1 MSIGT
6 QADRNALKKSG
17 YALLLSLPMLLL
29 IGLGFVLPLIWIGRI
44 SFQPVIEGST
54 LLEGFTFASYGAFFG
69 DPFYRSAALRSIQL
83 AVTVTVLSLL
93 VTYPIALFLHRTQ
106 SRWRSVLIVI
116 TIAPLLVSAVVRTYG
131 WMVILGDAGWIN
143 SVLMMLG
150 LPRLKLFNNYTGT
163 VIGLTEI
170 MMPYMAL
177 GLIAGFNRIDATLE
191 EAAAS
196 LGAPPFRRFLRV
208 TLPLSLPGIGL
219 GCLLSFV
226 LTMSAFVTPSLLGGG
241 RVFVVATE
249 IYNQAIAIL
258 NWPLAAAMSVVTLV
272 FFIIVLV
279 FYNRI
284 SRRWEVM

>member
-1 MSIGT
+1 MEKRAIT
-6 QADRNALKKSG
+6 DRKALRKSG
-17 YALLLSLPMLLL
+17 EAVLLTLPMMLL
-29 IGLGFVLPLIWIGRI
+29 IGLGFLVPLIWIGRI

-54 LLEGFTFASYGAFFG
+54 LLEGFTFDSYAQFFG

-83 AVTVTVLSLL
+83 AVTVTILALL
-93 VTYPIALFLHRTQ
+93 VTYPIALFLHRTE
-106 SRWRSVLIVI
+106 SRWRSVLVVI

-131 WMVILGDAGWIN
+131 WMVILGDAGWVN
-143 SVLMMLG
+143 SVLRMLD
-150 LPRLKLFNNYTGT
+150 LPTLRLFNNYTGT

-177 GLIAGFNRIDATLE
+177 GLIAGFNRIDPTLE

-196 LGAPPFRRFLRV
+196 LGATPMRRFLRV
-208 TLPLSLPGIGL
+208 TLPLSLPGVGL

-249 IYNQAIAIL
+249 IYNQAIAVL

-272 FFIIVLV
+272 FFVVVLV

-284 SRRWEVM
+284 SRRWEVL

>member
-1 MSIGT
+1 MDTITGS
-6 QADRNALKKSG
+6 DRNALKKSG
-17 YALLLSLPMLLL
+17 QAILLTTPILL
-29 IGLGFVLPLIWIGRI
+29 IIGFGFVVPLLWIARI

-54 LLEGFTFASYGAFFG
+54 LLEGFTFDSYVAFFA
-69 DPFYRSAALRSIQL
+69 DSFYRSAALRSIQM
-83 AVTVTVLSLL
+83 AATVTVLALL
-93 VTYPIALFLHRTQ
+93 VTYPIALFLHRTD
-106 SRWRSVLIVI
+106 SKWRSVLIVI
-116 TIAPLLVSAVVRTYG
+116 TVAPLLVSAVVRTYG

-143 SVLMMLG
+143 SVLRMLD
-150 LPRLKLFNNYTGT
+150 LPTLRLFNNYTGT

-177 GLIAGFNRIDATLE
+177 GLIAGFNRIDPTLE

-196 LGAPPFRRFLRV
+196 LGATPLRRFLRV
-208 TLPLSLPGIGL
+208 TLPLSLPGVGL

-258 NWPLAAAMSVVTLV
+258 NWPLAAAMSVITLV
-272 FFIIVLV
+272 FFMIVLMV
-279 FYNRI
+279 YNRL
-284 SRRWEVM
+284 SRRWEVL